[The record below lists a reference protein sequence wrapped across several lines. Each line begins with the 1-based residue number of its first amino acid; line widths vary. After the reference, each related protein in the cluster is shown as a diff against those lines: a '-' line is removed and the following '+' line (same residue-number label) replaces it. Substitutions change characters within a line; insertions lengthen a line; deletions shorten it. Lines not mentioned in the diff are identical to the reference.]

1 VAMAIV
7 EIYTDGGSRG
17 NPGPSAIGYVIQ
29 TQPPVKEGLF
39 IGVQTNNYAEYQAL
53 IHALKKTSQL
63 KIDQVKIKMDSEL
76 IVKQLL
82 GQYKVKHENMKPLH
96 AEVKKLLEQFKLWT
110 IEHVRREQNT
120 EADELVNIALDQY
133 QKEKSTTSKS

>member
-1 VAMAIV
+1 MAIV

-53 IHALKKTSQL
+53 IHALKKASQL

>member
-1 VAMAIV
+1 MSIV

-53 IHALKKTSQL
+53 IHALKKAQSLKVSQ
-63 KIDQVKIKMDSEL
+63 IKIKMDSEL

-96 AEVKKLLEQFKLWT
+96 AEVKKLLEQFQLWT
-110 IEHVRREQNT
+110 VEHVRREQNK
-120 EADELVNIALDQY
+120 EADEMVNQALDQY
-133 QKEKSTTSKS
+133 QESQEESTTSKS